1 MNERPLYR
9 NQKQV
14 GVNRV
19 KAHGGPL
26 KWWAGKQSRFL
37 NVAKLARKYLAVQ
50 ASSAASERLFSVGGN
65 TITKKRNRLSG
76 EMAADIIFLHET
88 LKNKLW

>member
-1 MNERPLYR
+1 MFPT
-9 NQKQV
+9 
-14 GVNRV
+14 
-19 KAHGGPL
+19 
-26 KWWAGKQSRFL
+26 
-37 NVAKLARKYLAVQ
+37 VAKLARKHLAVQ
-50 ASSAASERLFSVGGN
+50 TASESLFSVGGS